1 MKETVGGD
9 APRGWGAG
17 SAYVRGLETRER
29 VFRSGCALRVSGRSL
44 LWEPARLWGGPLTCS
59 RSQPELL
66 VRCRAPGV
74 SVGQMHIGQ
83 GQKHVYWQ
91 PQHCREV
98 RLKQR
103 WGGSAPSAGG
113 SAAEGGG
120 PVAAETPSLPHDREA
135 DATPRGS
142 VGAGEE
148 DRVHAV
154 FFALLIFSVKHK
166 TQ

>member
-9 APRGWGAG
+9 APRGWGSG

-66 VRCRAPGV
+66 GRCRAPGV

-83 GQKHVYWQ
+83 GQEHVYWQ

-98 RLKQR
+98 RLKQL
-103 WGGSAPSAGG
+103 GGALPLLLAAPRRRAGG
-113 SAAEGGG
+113 CGDAVLTPG
-120 PVAAETPSLPHDREA
+120 P
-135 DATPRGS
+135 GS
-142 VGAGEE
+142 RCYTA
-148 DRVHAV
+148 R
-154 FFALLIFSVKHK
+154 
-166 TQ
+166 QRWCW

>member
-66 VRCRAPGV
+66 GRCRAPGV

-113 SAAEGGG
+113 SAAEGRWLRRRRPYPTTGKQMLHR
-120 PVAAETPSLPHDREA
+120 AAALVLVRRIACMLFSLP
-135 DATPRGS
+135 S
-142 VGAGEE
+142 
-148 DRVHAV
+148 
-154 FFALLIFSVKHK
+154 
-166 TQ
+166 